1 MAKDRWKHWRP
12 SSPWGASG
20 TGAAVGLRRCL
31 LWSNSYFLCPTWR
44 KSHVYPLNNWNL
56 TIPRSIRGE
65 FLLLGTTHRFLLP
78 ALFKRMETGSF
89 HSETSRK
96 LRWGSHRHPKHL
108 IQHIS
113 NRAAGTARLAGLG
126 KWLSSC
132 TQHCEPTP
140 WGGCAQLGPLATR
153 DTELIARAHT
163 EKTPKLT
170 SNPNDPMSHGNI
182 AGPIFTLL
190 RIIFF

>member
-1 MAKDRWKHWRP
+1 MEALETKQPLGSRRDRGC
-12 SSPWGASG
+12 SGA
-20 TGAAVGLRRCL
+20 RRCL
-31 LWSNSYFLCPTWR
+31 SQSNPHFLCPTWR

-89 HSETSRK
+89 HSETLRK

-126 KWLSSC
+126 KWLSPC

-140 WGGCAQLGPLATR
+140 WVLCSAGAPRYRRHWINCSSTYR
-153 DTELIARAHT
+153 ED
-163 EKTPKLT
+163 PK
-170 SNPNDPMSHGNI
+170 SHLQPKWSSESWQHCI
-182 AGPIFTLL
+182 DSLYE
-190 RIIFF
+190 